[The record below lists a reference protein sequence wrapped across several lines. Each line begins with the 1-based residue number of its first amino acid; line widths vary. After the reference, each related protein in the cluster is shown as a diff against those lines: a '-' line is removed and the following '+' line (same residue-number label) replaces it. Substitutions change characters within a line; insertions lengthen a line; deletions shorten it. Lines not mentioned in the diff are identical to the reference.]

1 MSFVDWRE
9 MSSGNC
15 PVGRGLDLL
24 GKPWALLVVRDLMLG
39 IRRFEDLHA
48 KLGASR
54 PVLAARLRELEAAG
68 VVLRVPYQDAG
79 QRSRH
84 EYRLTD
90 RGRDLYPVIM
100 AVREWG
106 ERHLLGGEGV
116 PIISVHRGCGAR
128 VETSLGCSAGHTG
141 LGIRDTEAIAGPGAR
156 RRTA

>member
-1 MSFVDWRE
+1 
-9 MSSGNC
+9 MSSANC
-15 PVGRGLDLL
+15 PVGRGVDLL

-39 IRRFEDLHA
+39 LRRFDDLHA

-54 PVLAARLRELEAAG
+54 PVLAARLKELEAAG
-68 VVLRVPYQDAG
+68 VVGRVPYQEAG
-79 QRSRH
+79 QRARL

-90 RGRDLYPVIM
+90 RGRDLYPVVM

-106 ERHLLGGEGV
+106 ERHLLDDDGA

-128 VETSLGCSAGHTG
+128 VETSLRCAVGHTG
-141 LGIRDTEAIAGPGAR
+141 LGIRDTEAIPGPGAR